1 MTCSKKAD
9 IAMNQ
14 SLSGIFIPP
23 QPGIFEQITG
33 CGADLEKIGEIIA
46 VDPGVAAAVIKIVNS
61 PAFGLVNR
69 ISSIPQA
76 VVMLGVDRVVS
87 ILKTLHL
94 RKTFSE
100 LDTQLDMN
108 LFWGISVSV
117 ATVASTICRQLN
129 LAVADEAYTLGLFH
143 NCGIPILASMH
154 QDYPKV
160 IEFSYSRQDGR
171 ITSEEFAK
179 FGVHHAAAG
188 YRVARVWNLPKVICL
203 AVKNHHSVAR
213 VLDDSS
219 IENPTLKTL
228 LCVLKMAED
237 MVNLPERLAQCDVD
251 FEWQK
256 VGAKVLEFSGLSEYD
271 YEDLRDA
278 VRYTLGDEI
287 CQNCR

>member
-1 MTCSKKAD
+1 MASAKHSVVSTSGP
-9 IAMNQ
+9 
-14 SLSGIFIPP
+14 LSGIFIPP
-23 QPGIFEQITG
+23 QPGIFDQIKQ

-46 VDPGVAAAVIKIVNS
+46 IDPGVSAAVIKIVNS
-61 PAFGLVNR
+61 PAFGLANR

-87 ILKTLHL
+87 ILKTLHV
-94 RKTFSE
+94 RKSFAE

-117 ATVASTICRQLN
+117 ATVATTICRQLN
-129 LAVADEAYTLGLFH
+129 LAMADEAYTLGLFH

-154 QDYPKV
+154 KDYQKV

-171 ITSEEFAK
+171 ITSEEFSK

-203 AVKNHHSVAR
+203 AVKNHHSVDR
-213 VLDDSS
+213 VLDDNS

-237 MVNLPERLAQCDVD
+237 MVNLPEKLAQCDVD

-256 VGAKVLEFSGLSEYD
+256 VGDKVLEFSGLSEYD

-287 CQNCR
+287 CHNCQ

>member
-1 MTCSKKAD
+1 MPTQSESD
-9 IAMNQ
+9 IVQNT
-14 SLSGIFIPP
+14 SSSGIYIPP
-23 QPGIFEQITG
+23 QPGLIDQIND
-33 CGADLEKIGEIIA
+33 CGADLEAIGEVISL
-46 VDPGVAAAVIKIVNS
+46 DPGISAAVIKVVNS
-61 PAFGLVNR
+61 AAFGLANK

-76 VVMLGVDRVVS
+76 VVMLGVDRVVG
-87 ILKTLHL
+87 ILKTLLL
-94 RKTFSE
+94 RKSMAE
-100 LDTQLDMN
+100 LDTRLDMA
-108 LFWGISVSV
+108 LFWKISLSV

-143 NCGIPILASMH
+143 NCGVPILASKYS
-154 QDYPKV
+154 DYQQV
-160 IEFSYSRQDGR
+160 IEFSYSREDGR

-203 AVKNHHSVAR
+203 AVKNHHSVDR
-213 VLDDSS
+213 VLDDQS

-237 MVNLPERLAQCDVD
+237 MVNLPEKLAQCDVD

-256 VGAKVLEFSGLSEYD
+256 IEPKVLEFAGLSEYD

-278 VRYTLGDEI
+278 VRFTIGGDM
-287 CQNCR
+287 